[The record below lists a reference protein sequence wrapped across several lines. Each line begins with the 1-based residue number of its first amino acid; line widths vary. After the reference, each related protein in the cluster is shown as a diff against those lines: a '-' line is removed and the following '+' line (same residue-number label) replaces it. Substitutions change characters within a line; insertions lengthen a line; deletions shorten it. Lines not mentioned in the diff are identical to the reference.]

1 MDREYYRRTAKLNMN
16 NLLIV
21 VSLLKGWA
29 KEKGVAFEQLFQY
42 AMEEITEK
50 GAAIRDMGM
59 AIRITSRAIT
69 KFQNMIDYEA
79 IAIEGRR
86 LASLQEKVVDGEN
99 RLKHL
104 LNAFTHRQVK
114 TAHHHDPSLEVKVL
128 LEQITG
134 GHS

>member
-29 KEKGVAFEQLFQY
+29 KENGEAFVQSFQY
-42 AMEEITEK
+42 AMEEIVEK

-69 KFQNMIDYEA
+69 KYNNMIDYKA
-79 IAIEGRR
+79 IAMVGQN
-86 LASLQEKVVDGEN
+86 LATLQEKVVDGEN

-114 TAHHHDPSLEVKVL
+114 TEHHHDPSLEVKVL